1 MSTSP
6 SSTNGTPAAPE
17 VPQDCQEGVLGFFH
31 TLERLKVRVLF
42 LLGLTP
48 SDRLVQTNKRTG
60 WVNNGIENAESIADH
75 MYRMAMMCL
84 AFPETQSLD
93 ISKCVMLSI
102 VHDLAEA
109 DVGDITPEH
118 ASGVS
123 KAQKLALEEK
133 AMERMVGLLGH
144 PSIASLRLKS
154 LWEEYEARETPESKF
169 VKDLDLFELCVQ
181 AVEYENS
188 QHCKTLQ
195 GFFETTVTR
204 IQHPVVKGWARE
216 LMAQRRTKWAE
227 RRWENYQEIMPLPD
241 ANGDAA
247 APAKATIPFAS
258 RYFTRSVV
266 ALNLHRPFRIL
277 RNLFAIRARTRRLS
291 CCDEVERTP
300 HLRPSPPSSAH
311 TMAAPVAAVAAPTPP
326 RPASVYST
334 RSPAAARTLDSSS
347 APRPTSVVI
356 AGVRGAEG
364 GAEAIAARR
373 RNSGSFKHMSTGG
386 LVSNSPFQKLAGG
399 SPSKAAN
406 PGLGLY
412 NTSRIPTTAAQG
424 GLGRR
429 TSGSRRASGEQDEPV
444 KENSNPSELNELA
457 LGRKKSSDSLA
468 RSRSSSPGAPLMP
481 VRQATAVPSPTTA
494 TLSSSPFKPTR
505 PAFDSASRNPQPP
518 LDDIPRRQTSSF
530 AALRQNN
537 LVSSSPFASKST
549 KAPSPELQQAPYE
562 IEPLTRESAPS
573 AYYELPRDDASPQL
587 ASSAK
592 MNGQMGLGARPGPAS
607 ASAGGR
613 IIAGSSVPPPN
624 TPPRERHYTSEASP
638 SSSVRSPG
646 GSALAQ
652 TRRGMRGPRP
662 ISSGYDDG
670 EETEREEVGR
680 TVRRQPSSKS
690 VAWAETEEVF
700 EFEVD
705 DERRRSGLSDA
716 STLSDEG
723 RYYGRDSS
731 DEESDSPHYTHQP
744 DGSFTYEEGGSV
756 EVHDVEIGSD
766 ADESVVSSASS
777 AMDEVIGQI
786 DEYLHEESEAFDETD
801 VFSPSQIPS
810 FADQPDLPSHHDTS
824 GYSSPNIPQAPASAF
839 SVSTVSG
846 ADDGASEI
854 MSASSYDDDEQ
865 EQDDA
870 HFTAT
875 KEAILSRGRASLPD
889 APGSPA
895 PVSLAVTTLAPQQSS
910 VPSLVK
916 SESQF
921 SLPDIPGTSP
931 FLGFEDDGAARSV
944 VTLDGEAQ
952 PLALPA
958 TKPLQP
964 RPHDSAH
971 KTAPA
976 IAPAAL
982 GSPSTLNVD
991 RAAETTTPAS
1001 HVEASPVLSRKA
1013 SLVGSDVTTSSVSWY
1028 GGTIRLGRDRLE
1040 ERMKAHQALF
1050 GDSSPLPSFG
1060 AFPSTAKTA
1069 IPSTS
1074 QPSTAPA
1081 DSPPKARSATL
1092 SSNMMPTIAASPQRG
1107 QLGVSVGSPL
1117 TAEVAEEMQSP
1128 LERLQRG
1135 EWRSGDSLLGV
1146 AELAEGDDDSGR
1158 PTRRRSRS
1166 TGDASIAET
1175 SSTALQAQLTM
1186 PELGFER
1193 KAGDAGFG
1201 SSVLES
1207 LDDIYNSRNR
1217 TYRVRDD
1224 FTGSRAGDKRPSDV
1238 HAINRSLSTMSVN
1251 SQSVRKSREYAGQLF
1266 VLLRDVSFEGMPMPR
1281 QRVSVTATL
1290 DNGRQKVDAAVREL
1304 SGKVSLKKEFEL
1316 ICNQDLAF
1324 SIHFSVPRPPP
1335 SSTPTLP
1342 SAPSPAPTPPASPS
1356 KTHRALRLFSSPK
1369 KKPTPIKTPTAP
1381 PPTPDPFFDYVSSD
1395 GQLATARVTFASEAG
1410 KCRLQKSRILVPFV
1424 SKSSSSPRSCSGALT
1439 VDLLFVP
1446 AVSGVPKANL
1456 PKSMDEVLEG
1466 LELAEWATKITH
1478 EGVLTQL
1485 GGDTTV
1491 WRRRV
1496 VKLRGSTLVPYSEV
1510 TKRSHVEINLA
1521 LVSQVEDLNVA
1532 TVQSPKSRASRFED
1546 EDEDLSRMDNSF
1558 RLIFKDGN
1566 RIDFYADS
1574 PEAKATWLRVLSAVV
1589 GKEDGKKAPPDWA
1602 VAVRKLPP
1610 PKSY

>member
-1 MSTSP
+1 MSTSL

-31 TLERLKVRVLF
+31 TLERLK
-42 LLGLTP
+42 
-48 SDRLVQTNKRTG
+48 TNKRTG

-204 IQHPVVKGWARE
+204 IQHSVVKGWARE
-216 LMAQRRTKWAE
+216 LMAQRRAKWAE
-227 RRWENYQEIMPLPD
+227 RGWNDYQEILPLPD

-247 APAKATIPFAS
+247 TPAKPTIS
-258 RYFTRSVV
+258 
-266 ALNLHRPFRIL
+266 
-277 RNLFAIRARTRRLS
+277 
-291 CCDEVERTP
+291 RTP
-300 HLRPSPPSSAH
+300 HLRPSPPPSAH
-311 TMAAPVAAVAAPTPP
+311 TMAAPVAAVAALTPP

-347 APRPTSVVI
+347 APRPASVVI
-356 AGVRGAEG
+356 AGVCGAEG

-399 SPSKAAN
+399 SPTKAAN

-412 NTSRIPTTAAQG
+412 NTSRIPTSAAQG
-424 GLGRR
+424 GPGRR
-429 TSGSRRASGEQDEPV
+429 TSGSRRASGDQDGPV

-468 RSRSSSPGAPLMP
+468 RSRSSSP
-481 VRQATAVPSPTTA
+481 VRQATAATSSMTA
-494 TLSSSPFKPTR
+494 PLSSSPFKPTR
-505 PAFDSASRNPQPP
+505 PAFGSASRNPQPP

-537 LVSSSPFASKST
+537 LVSSSPFTSKSAT
-549 KAPSPELQQAPYE
+549 APSPELQQAPYE

-573 AYYELPRDDASPQL
+573 AYYELSHDDASPQL

-592 MNGQMGLGARPGPAS
+592 MNGQMGLGARPGPAL

-624 TPPRERHYTSEASP
+624 TPPRERHYSSEASP
-638 SSSVRSPG
+638 SSSLRSPG

-662 ISSGYDDG
+662 ISGGYDDG
-670 EETEREEVGR
+670 DETEREDIGR

-700 EFEVD
+700 EFEVE

-723 RYYGRDSS
+723 RYYGHDSS
-731 DEESDSPHYTHQP
+731 DEESDSPQYTHQP

-756 EVHDVEIGSD
+756 EVHDVEVGSD

-810 FADQPDLPSHHDTS
+810 FTDQPDLPSHHDTS

-839 SVSTVSG
+839 SVSTESG
-846 ADDGASEI
+846 ADDCASEV
-854 MSASSYDDDEQ
+854 MSASSYDDDEEDQ
-865 EQDDA
+865 QDA

-889 APGSPA
+889 APGSPGRPPLPPA
-895 PVSLAVTTLAPQQSS
+895 PISLAAKTLAPQQPS

-916 SESQF
+916 SKSQF

-931 FLGFEDDGAARSV
+931 FLGFEDDGAAQSV

-952 PLALPA
+952 PLSLPA

-964 RPHDSAH
+964 RPHDSAS

-982 GSPSTLNVD
+982 GSPFTLNAD
-991 RAAETTTPAS
+991 RTAEATTPAS
-1001 HVEASPVLSRKA
+1001 RVEASPVLSRKA

-1028 GGTIRLGRDRLE
+1028 GSSVNGSLRGGTIRLGRDRLE

-1060 AFPSTAKTA
+1060 AFPSAAKTTN
-1069 IPSTS
+1069 PSTS

-1081 DSPPKARSATL
+1081 DSRAIEAQAAPKARSATL

-1135 EWRSGDSLLGV
+1135 MKGRQGGEWRSGDSLLGV
-1146 AELAEGDDDSGR
+1146 AEVAEGDDDVPHLAPLKSGR

-1217 TYRVRDD
+1217 TYRVRESKQLVVVSD
-1224 FTGSRAGDKRPSDV
+1224 FTGSRAGDVDPGRAWRKKRPSDV

-1251 SQSVRKSREYAGQLF
+1251 SQSVRKSREY
-1266 VLLRDVSFEGMPMPR
+1266 VVRDVSFEGMPMPR

-1304 SGKVSLKKEFEL
+1304 SSKVSLKKEFEL

-1335 SSTPTLP
+1335 SSTPTMP

-1369 KKPTPIKTPTAP
+1369 KKPTPTKAPTAP

-1410 KCRLQKSRILVPFV
+1410 KCRLKKSRILVPFV

-1491 WRRRV
+1491 WRRRI

-1521 LVSQVEDLNVA
+1521 LVSQIEDLNVA

-1558 RLIFKDGN
+1558 RLIFKYGN

-1574 PEAKATWLRVLSAVV
+1574 PEAKSTWLSVLSVVV
-1589 GKEDGKKAPPDWA
+1589 GKEDGKKAPPEWA